1 MITTMC
7 WIGVDENT
15 VEAGTGGLPL
25 SGSLLVVVAVVGG
38 ALLPALQPAIQATN
52 AHAHTPKTIVCIL

>member
-1 MITTMC
+1 MC

-25 SGSLLVVVAVVGG
+25 AGSLLVVAVVVGVP
-38 ALLPALQPAIQATN
+38 LPAQPAIQVRT
-52 AHAHTPKTIVCIL
+52 AHPHAPKNNLRVL